1 MIDAMKR
8 AKLLHGTHLTFMW
21 PCIVNVFF

>member
-1 MIDAMKR
+1 LHFFISMYSV
-8 AKLLHGTHLTFMW
+8 LLMFKW